1 MTRRLFIMVLAI
13 MVLWVWP
20 AQAAVDSK
28 QNKTLKIV
36 YVEWDCATASSN
48 LAKAVLEDKLGYKVE
63 LLPVTQPILWTS
75 MASGDADAMV
85 TAWLPDTHAAMY
97 GKVKNQVEML
107 GKLVGGARLGLAVP
121 DYVPLKSIDELDAN
135 ADKFKGRIVGID
147 PGSGLMQLT
156 EKAMKDYGI
165 KKLQLVEG
173 SGTIMTSSL
182 AEAIRK
188 QEWIVVTA
196 WSPHWMFGRWQMH
209 YLDDPLGSLGKEEG
223 IFKVGRK
230 GLKKDH
236 PDAWA
241 FLSNFRYEDP
251 SQLQRLMNW
260 NQEKGADPLKN
271 ARRFMKENPQL
282 VEAWLKK

>member
-13 MVLWVWP
+13 MVLWAWP
-20 AQAAVDSK
+20 AQAAASSK

-75 MASGDADAMV
+75 IATGDADAMV

-173 SGTIMTSSL
+173 SGAIMTSSL

-241 FLSNFRYEDP
+241 FLTNFRYEDP

-260 NQEKGADPLKN
+260 NQEKGADPLVN
-271 ARRFMKENPQL
+271 ARRFIKENPQL

>member
-13 MVLWVWP
+13 MVLWAWP
-20 AQAAVDSK
+20 AQAAAGSG

-156 EKAMKDYGI
+156 EKALKDYDI
-165 KKLQLVEG
+165 KQLQLVEG

-236 PDAWA
+236 PEAWA
-241 FLSNFRYEDP
+241 FLTNFRYEDP

-260 NQEKGADPLKN
+260 NQEKGADPLVN